1 MYVFLEVP
9 AHWTSSCGLDQVR
22 FLVVGIASTC
32 EASVDPQLNLLL
44 FDKLQQTSA
53 TDFSMPL
60 AQRALQQ
67 VMIVGHE
74 SFPRQDLGSPW
85 AGKMDANPWVIKRWM
100 HKAGCDWNH
109 AAR

>member
-1 MYVFLEVP
+1 VYIFLEIP
-9 AHWTSSCGLDQVR
+9 ACGTSSCGLDPAR

-44 FDKLQQTSA
+44 FDKLQQMGA

-74 SFPRQDLGSPW
+74 LFPRPDLGRPW

-100 HKAGCDWNH
+100 HKAGCD
-109 AAR
+109 